1 MFCTLLFF
9 SSNSLLL
16 LTVKNA
22 KQDDQNVIICKGIEK
37 SMQLIETYKYTVKLK
52 RVQVN
57 ETSIPETSL

>member
-22 KQDDQNVIICKGIEK
+22 KQDDQNVRICKAIEK